1 MKDYQNQ
8 QLWRSYVRTRTD
20 LYNAI
25 TPDLADSSMIS
36 ETNWVE
42 RSGYFSGEEMGIFV
56 KPGDI
61 CYMDFG
67 QQYLNEAGYQHFGL
81 VMSICSKKA
90 LVIPMTSNP
99 STCAKAYDP
108 VENPNGKKNL
118 MQIGKVKGLH
128 KNSVLFLNDMRY
140 VNTARVIDVKA
151 HLSPASSLF
160 RAVQQRMMDILF
172 MNDESAM

>member
-1 MKDYQNQ
+1 MHEYTNEQWCSYMRHRKDVYQA
-8 QLWRSYVRTRTD
+8 L
-20 LYNAI
+20 I
-25 TPDLADSSMIS
+25 PDTALSNMIS

-81 VMSICSKKA
+81 IMSICSKKA

-99 STCAKAYDP
+99 STYAKAYDP
-108 VENPNGKKNL
+108 IDNPHGKKNL
-118 MQIGKVKGLH
+118 MRIGKVEGLY
-128 KNSVLFLNDMRY
+128 KMSVLFLNDIRY
-140 VNTARVIDVKA
+140 VNTARVIDIKA
-151 HLSPASSLF
+151 HVTPESPLF
-160 RAVQQRMMDILF
+160 RTAQKRMLEVMF
-172 MNDESAM
+172 TNDA